1 MADSGRRHP
10 VLLYIHGESYDW
22 GSGNPYDG
30 SVLASYTDQVIVTM
44 NYRLGVLGFLNANV
58 APQTKARVANYGL
71 MDQIAALHW
80 VKEHIALFG
89 GDPNNVTLMGQGT
102 GAACVHFLAISP
114 TVIRGEYFSLQLFPE
129 TMKFRKAKGS
139 VCYFEIEIS
148 FLDTIHKPPLAIE
161 KLVRLYVSD
170 VYHVSV
176 SKLETALLFNLK
188 DIVLK
193 VLRIS
198 YSSCCSH
205 PRQIY

>member
-1 MADSGRRHP
+1 MGQCRVMSGYEPLRQVETPRCCRHVRDKEDDGADNTAGTVVFVTSACRWQKKELKATHRVATRSLCVTGMAEGGRKHP

-80 VKEHIALFG
+80 VKEHIARFG
-89 GDPNNVTLMGQGT
+89 GDPENVTLMGQGT

-114 TVIRGEYFSLQLFPE
+114 TVIRG
-129 TMKFRKAKGS
+129 K
-139 VCYFEIEIS
+139 
-148 FLDTIHKPPLAIE
+148 
-161 KLVRLYVSD
+161 
-170 VYHVSV
+170 
-176 SKLETALLFNLK
+176 
-188 DIVLK
+188 
-193 VLRIS
+193 
-198 YSSCCSH
+198 
-205 PRQIY
+205 

>member
-1 MADSGRRHP
+1 MSVYEVASAGRHFSCSRHVRDKEDGGATTPAPSSLSSQLAVGKRETKTTRRIPLCCAGMAEGGRKHP

-80 VKEHIALFG
+80 VKEHIARFG
-89 GDPNNVTLMGQGT
+89 GDPENVTLMGQGT

-114 TVIRGEYFSLQLFPE
+114 TVIRG
-129 TMKFRKAKGS
+129 K
-139 VCYFEIEIS
+139 
-148 FLDTIHKPPLAIE
+148 
-161 KLVRLYVSD
+161 
-170 VYHVSV
+170 
-176 SKLETALLFNLK
+176 
-188 DIVLK
+188 
-193 VLRIS
+193 
-198 YSSCCSH
+198 
-205 PRQIY
+205 

>member
-1 MADSGRRHP
+1 MAEGGRKHP

-80 VKEHIALFG
+80 VKEHIARFG
-89 GDPNNVTLMGQGT
+89 GDPENVTLMGQGT

-114 TVIRGEYFSLQLFPE
+114 TVIRGE
-129 TMKFRKAKGS
+129 R
-139 VCYFEIEIS
+139 
-148 FLDTIHKPPLAIE
+148 
-161 KLVRLYVSD
+161 
-170 VYHVSV
+170 
-176 SKLETALLFNLK
+176 
-188 DIVLK
+188 
-193 VLRIS
+193 
-198 YSSCCSH
+198 SSCSW
-205 PRQIY
+205 RQMR